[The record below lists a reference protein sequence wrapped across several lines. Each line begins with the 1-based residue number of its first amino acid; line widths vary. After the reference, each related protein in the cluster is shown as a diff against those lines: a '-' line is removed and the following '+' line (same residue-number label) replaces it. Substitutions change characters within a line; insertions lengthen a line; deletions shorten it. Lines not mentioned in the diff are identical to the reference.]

1 MFRTI
6 YREKDAARASLNRR
20 DQIEFI
26 VKSRHRWQRIAR
38 EQLKSRLAAGR
49 QMADEFDRKVE
60 AANGARE
67 AVATQYAALMTW
79 RHALQNE
86 RRHRARGR
94 PKGLD
99 LPDAERPV
107 PENRTR
113 PFENPLNAIDCRGP
127 HINRHVEWRNSVLE
141 FEPPFRRIACSP
153 TLFILAEF
161 IDLYRDEVFREDDL
175 DLFFR
180 LLQEIFDQRQE
191 RPINRRRAD
200 LPPFCFEESE
210 RERAAYE
217 QAIEPGQQVLKDGQL
232 FFEARAGDEADK
244 RRIGLIDRR
253 LEHHQLAG
261 QRQPRR
267 RRPYAPGDADSRG
280 QGEVCER
287 E

>member
-49 QMADEFDRKVE
+49 QMADEFERKVE

-79 RHALQNE
+79 RHALHNE
-86 RRHRARGR
+86 QRHRARGSSKR
-94 PKGLD
+94 LD

-113 PFENPLNAIDCRGP
+113 PLEKPLNAIDCRRP

-141 FEPPFRRIACSP
+141 FEPPFRRVAYAP
-153 TLFILAEF
+153 ALFILAEF
-161 IDLYRDEVFREDDL
+161 IDLYRNEIFRQDDL
-175 DLFFR
+175 NLFFR
-180 LLQEIFDQRQE
+180 LLQEILDQWQE
-191 RPINRRRAD
+191 RFINRRRANFA
-200 LPPFCFEESE
+200 PFCSEESE
-210 RERAAYE
+210 RESAAYE
-217 QAIEPGQQVLKDGQL
+217 QSIEPGQQVLK
-232 FFEARAGDEADK
+232 
-244 RRIGLIDRR
+244 
-253 LEHHQLAG
+253 
-261 QRQPRR
+261 
-267 RRPYAPGDADSRG
+267 
-280 QGEVCER
+280 
-287 E
+287 